1 LRTPAPVRAAPP
13 SWSRHPQTFT
23 APDSCTAAKS
33 GSRRTHLK
41 GHGGAKFAAREV
53 RDHLTANRLVWTGV
67 KSLLSL
73 HQPSDA
79 TGQLAEAVDRRLF
92 LHALD
97 AAVAKLRLLYVPFI
111 DDILILAPTRWQ
123 LPGVRNR

>member
-1 LRTPAPVRAAPP
+1 M
-13 SWSRHPQTFT
+13 
-23 APDSCTAAKS
+23 
-33 GSRRTHLK
+33 
-41 GHGGAKFAAREV
+41 
-53 RDHLTANRLVWTGV
+53 WTGV

-97 AAVAKLRLLYVPFI
+97 AAVAKLRLRYVPFI

-123 LPGVRNR
+123 LPGSEIDNGFDRRAGALGIVRHRRRGLKKMRPGLRPGPER